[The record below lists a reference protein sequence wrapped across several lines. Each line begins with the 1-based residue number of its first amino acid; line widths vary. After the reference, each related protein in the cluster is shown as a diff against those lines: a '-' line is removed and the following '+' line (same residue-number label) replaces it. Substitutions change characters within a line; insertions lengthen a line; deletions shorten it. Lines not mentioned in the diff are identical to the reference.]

1 MLKFSMLA
9 CAAGVAAAVDNDA
22 TIFDLRDAIGS
33 AQTDVADLEA
43 KLASGGD
50 TAVAA
55 FRQTIDQ
62 LMPSLNRIQE
72 LVSEIDEADAK
83 VQEIKK
89 DTETSITDQGKAI
102 DDAVDK
108 VKSDIT
114 EKLNEAAEDLLGTVN
129 SRLNEVIKG
138 NSDLIDEYS
147 DAVDKIKTEVG
158 SIATGLA
165 TTHFNDPKAPV
176 FRYNIWHCYQN
187 GPVGWY
193 QGNNPA
199 PFGNR
204 HPSQW
209 GDDNTW
215 AHDMHPEIK
224 YLKRLFNKEMYGSS
238 DGITVCAESFHMCH
252 STDDK
257 RCGAI
262 TRIRNTKSSNVN
274 IRINWTFSGWCGW
287 GNRASTALNKGNV
300 WGGCCHGICTRDDNY
315 NIVGGKINTLAW
327 VAGGS
332 HPYGHYNHFRTTML
346 SFNNFNLP
354 DGLEFV
360 DDLDTATGTWR
371 V

>member
-1 MLKFSMLA
+1 MLKFAMLA
-9 CAAGVAAAVDNDA
+9 CAAGVATAVDPDA

-33 AQTDVADLEA
+33 AQADVADLEA
-43 KLASGGD
+43 RLTSGGD

-62 LMPSLNRIQE
+62 LMPSLARIQD
-72 LVSEIDEADAK
+72 LVDEIDAAESK
-83 VQEIKK
+83 VNEIKK
-89 DTETSITDQGKAI
+89 GTEDAI
-102 DDAVDK
+102 DDQGAEINAAVDK
-108 VKSDIT
+108 VKGDIT
-114 EKLNEAAEDLLGTVN
+114 SKLNDAAAELLESVN
-129 SRLNEVIKG
+129 ARLNEVIKG

-158 SIATGLA
+158 SIATGLS

-224 YLKRLFNKEMYGSS
+224 YLKRLFNKEMYGAS

-257 RCGAI
+257 RCGAL
-262 TRIRNTKSSNVN
+262 TRIRNTNSGNTN
-274 IRINWTFSGWCGW
+274 LRISWTFSGWCGW

-315 NIVGGKINTLAW
+315 NLVAGKINTLVW

-360 DDLDTATGTWR
+360 DDMDTATGSWS